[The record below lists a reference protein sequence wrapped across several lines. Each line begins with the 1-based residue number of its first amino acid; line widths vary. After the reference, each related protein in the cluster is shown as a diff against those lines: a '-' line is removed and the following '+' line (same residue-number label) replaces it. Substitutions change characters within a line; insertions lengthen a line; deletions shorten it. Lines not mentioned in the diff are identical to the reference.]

1 MPISYSEQTMLTCP
15 SCGKSFEAE
24 VWTLV
29 DTAERPDLLQALQ
42 DETLDRVTC
51 PHCGYSGASG
61 APLLLHDP
69 QQRRVYFA
77 VPPGVE
83 EHRWRERAQELL
95 YALVGS
101 LPEEARLPY
110 LGDVQVNQ
118 EVAGMRRSWMSYQRR
133 LNSRRGASAPEAAQ
147 PTQAREPVAAALAAP
162 PAEDGARIYDLVQQ
176 LLAADS
182 ATEFQALVE
191 RNPVLLSEA
200 ADLAVGQLIEAAYA
214 QGEHEIGEA
223 LRTLRGTLS
232 DLRGGSVPARE
243 TAPAPAAVAAETAAP
258 AETATSALPELA
270 YQALLRVATNDDL
283 QQTVRDYPVLLEGWI
298 DQALAARAEAVLDE
312 GNERLAVTIEERR
325 EALAELRHSSASE
338 PALLQAIEVLLHAR
352 DEQALEQAITGY
364 PVLLT
369 EAAQTAL
376 LELSAGARSRGDST
390 LAEYAIECRAL
401 LHRIREELEQG

>member
-1 MPISYSEQTMLTCP
+1 MPISYSEQTVLTCP
-15 SCGKSFEAE
+15 SCGRSFEAE

-42 DETLDRVTC
+42 DQTLDRVTC
-51 PHCGYSGASG
+51 PHCGHSGASG

-77 VPPGVE
+77 VPPSVE

-133 LNSRRGASAPEAAQ
+133 LNSRRGLAAETAPT
-147 PTQAREPVAAALAAP
+147 PAREPAAP
-162 PAEDGARIYDLVQQ
+162 APAARPPEDGARIYDLIQQ

-182 ATEFQALVE
+182 AGDLQALVE
-191 RNPVLLSEA
+191 RNPVLLGEA
-200 ADLAVGQLIEAAYA
+200 TDQAVGQLIETAYA
-214 QGEHEIGEA
+214 QGEREIGEA
-223 LRTLRGTLS
+223 LRTLRGTLAE
-232 DLRGGSVPARE
+232 LRGSPAPARE
-243 TAPAPAAVAAETAAP
+243 PTAAP
-258 AETATSALPELA
+258 AAAVSPPPAPEAEAAALPELA

-283 QQTVRDYPVLLEGWI
+283 QQTVRDYPVLLEGWV
-298 DQALAARAEAVLDE
+298 DQALAARAEVVLDE
-312 GNERLAVTIEERR
+312 GNERLAAAIEERR

-338 PALLQAIEVLLHAR
+338 PALLQAIGVLLQAR
-352 DEQALEQAITGY
+352 DEQALEQAITSY
-364 PVLLT
+364 PALLT

-376 LELSAGARSRGDST
+376 LELSADARTRGDDT
-390 LAEYAIECRAL
+390 LAEYAVECRAL
-401 LHRIREELEQG
+401 LRRIRDELEQG